1 VIDQVR
7 TGEEQEDRKATPDN
21 ESWKGRKEKK
31 KKIKS
36 PDPGRSE
43 MERNLRHDLMGQV
56 HTLPP
61 LWTCPF

>member
-31 KKIKS
+31 KKIKKS
-36 PDPGRSE
+36 RSRQIRDGE
-43 MERNLRHDLMGQV
+43 ELAS
-56 HTLPP
+56 
-61 LWTCPF
+61 